1 MREKIE
7 LMLSNDG
14 VFNELNLNK
23 EPFIDRLEEWALSR
37 GNLTEKTLRNKMIL
51 TALENVSRLEPDWDK
66 VAVRLKLAEVYEEA
80 CYSRGGDPHIT
91 NYPPFASVIKK
102 LTAEGIYSS
111 ELSGEY
117 HPSEIV
123 NFGMHIRPHL
133 DDLFTYAG
141 LTMMLDRY
149 CAKDKDGL
157 ICELPQERFMTVA
170 MDLMRN
176 EPLDKREGRVLELYW
191 ALSNLYMT
199 VATPTLAN
207 AGKSYG
213 QYSSCFI
220 DTVDDSLRGIMDSNT
235 DFSLVSKSGG
245 GMGLYMGKVR
255 SLGSSIRGIKG
266 ASGGVVPWIKQANNT
281 AVSVDQLGKRQGAV
295 TVYLDVWHKDI
306 FPFLELKLNNG
317 DERKR
322 AHDIFTG
329 VCIPDLFMEQVQ
341 ARGEWHLFDPHEF
354 RQVMGANLE
363 DHFDEEK
370 RNGSFRELYWK
381 AVENPLLQRETVK
394 AIDVMKA
401 IMRSQLETGTPFM
414 FYRDTVNR
422 LNPNAH
428 GGIIYCSN
436 LCTEILQNNSATRV
450 VEEMVTQEYDKRFLV
465 TRKEMGDFVVCNLA
479 SINLGRAVP
488 DGVILRLVPIM
499 VRALDNVITLNEDR
513 IEVKQAVE
521 TNRKYRAIGLG
532 TFGLHH
538 LLALEGIRWESDD
551 AVAYNNKLYERIN
564 FYAIEASAELARERG
579 SYPLFNGSD
588 WNTGRYFEKRGY
600 SSEVWKLLKD
610 KASRGMRNGYI
621 MAVAPNGSTS
631 VIAGS
636 TASVDPIFKQEYAEE
651 KKGMKVVI
659 VAPDLNPKTNFFY
672 KSAYHIDQHWSIE
685 QNAARQRHVDQSISF
700 NLYVPE
706 TIKAK
711 DLLALHEHAWEA
723 GLKTT
728 YYTRSESQEAID
740 ECESCQ

>member
-7 LMLSNDG
+7 SILWNNG
-14 VFNELNLNK
+14 VFDGLSLNK
-23 EPFIDRLEEWALSR
+23 EPFIDRIEEWALNR
-37 GNLTEKTLRNKMIL
+37 GNLTEKTLRNKMIF
-51 TALENVSRLEPDWDK
+51 TALENVSRLEPEWDK

-80 CYSRGGDPHIT
+80 CHSRRFDPHIT
-91 NYPPFASVIKK
+91 NYPPFANVIKK

-123 NFGMHIRPHL
+123 NFGMHIKPQL

-157 ICELPQERFMTVA
+157 ICELPQERFMVVA

-176 EPLDKREGRVLELYW
+176 EPVYKREGRVLELYW

-245 GMGLYMGKVR
+245 GMGLYMGKIR
-255 SLGSSIRGIKG
+255 SLGSSIKGIKG

-354 RQVMGANLE
+354 RQVMGTSLE

-370 RNGSFRELYWK
+370 GNGSFRELYWK

-428 GGIIYCSN
+428 EGIIYCSN
-436 LCTEILQNNSATRV
+436 LCTEILQNNS
-450 VEEMVTQEYDKRFLV
+450 VTEVIQEYIDSDGTLV
-465 TRKEMGDFVVCNLA
+465 TKKKMGDFVVCNLA

-488 DGVILRLVPIM
+488 DKVIPRLVPIM

-538 LLALEGIRWESDD
+538 LLALEGIKWESPEAVEYNDD
-551 AVAYNNKLYERIN
+551 LYEEIN
-564 FYAIEASAELARERG
+564 WHAIRASADLAEERG
-579 SYPLFNGSD
+579 SYPLFEGSD
-588 WNTGRYFEKRGY
+588 WQTGEYFAKRGY
-600 SSEVWKLLKD
+600 DSKARWYGTME
-610 KASRGMRNGYI
+610 KASQGMRNGYI